1 MTTNHIKAILT
12 SMRAMVVKM
21 LPAYKFYLGSTT
33 ETVTTQ
39 ICHGVMS
46 VKDGQTQGSGA
57 LTLDDA
63 SFAGFVEGETYTVVV
78 NGVSGEYVAKP
89 IGGDVVGVTNVVEIE
104 NPPEDYWV
112 AAFVQGTCVYNISVS
127 YANATISISQ
137 AKTFTTKK
145 YQTKKLDNSL
155 LPDSVESGIE
165 AAQTTAENAVVVS
178 RQNNKII
185 VADDST
191 VVDLTTAENSGISI
205 VMATSDTVTI
215 RLHPYT
221 HVGVICNDRICTV
234 KDTANN
240 TFGFIPPG
248 VICNALKSRSIYSLA
263 SADYGS
269 YKIVSLSGNKM
280 PADTLSDSDPGSP
293 VIISGEQYVCAGSGR
308 YNFAGIA
315 VRTHNGK
322 ALMQVNGK
330 MNVRTY
336 LDQNTTNN
344 EVQAITESDVG
355 KNVNLCAYTGISGG
369 ILIVAKPIEAT
380 EDARRATIISVD
392 TNSVGSVTS
401 AVIWLY

>member
-12 SMRAMVVKM
+12 SLRAMVIKM

-33 ETVTTQ
+33 ETTTTQ
-39 ICHGVMS
+39 IGHGVMS
-46 VKDGQTQGSGA
+46 VEDGETHGSGA
-57 LTLDDA
+57 LTLDDS
-63 SFAGFVEGETYTVVV
+63 SFAGFVEGETYTVAV
-78 NGVSGEYVAKP
+78 NGVSGEYVAKVLA
-89 IGGDVVGVTNVVEIE
+89 GNVMVTNVVEPE
-104 NPPEDYWV
+104 NLPEDLWA
-112 AAFVQGTCVYNISVS
+112 AAFDRGTCMYNVAGS

-137 AKTFTTKK
+137 TKTVTTKK
-145 YQTKKLDNSL
+145 YQTKKLDKSL
-155 LPDSVESGIE
+155 LPDEVESGIE
-165 AAQTTAENAVVVS
+165 AAQTTAENAMVVA
-178 RQNNKII
+178 RQNNNII

-215 RLHPYT
+215 KLDPHT
-221 HVGVICNDRICTV
+221 DVGVICNNGICTV
-234 KDTANN
+234 KDPSNN

-248 VICNALKSRSIYSLA
+248 VICNASRGRSIYSLVN
-263 SADYGS
+263 ADYGS
-269 YKIVSLSGNKM
+269 YKIVSLSGNKT

-293 VIISGEQYVCAGSGR
+293 VIISGEQYVCAGAGR
-308 YNFAGIA
+308 NNFAGIA

-336 LDQNTTNN
+336 LDQNATNN